1 VGQAALNTAKQIGQA
16 AFELGKL
23 GAQFEGQQ
31 TGLNNLAGSF
41 GQAGSDIQKAIQL
54 GVAQTPA
61 QFAELT
67 NSALVLGRTLGLDA
81 TQSINQFTTA
91 LGRRSLLILDNF
103 GISAKQVNAEIERLA
118 QADFNKARSQLTE
131 AQKQA
136 TFLKAALNI
145 AGEAAATIGDEA
157 GEAQAAFDRMTASAT
172 DLKTQLGVAISDL
185 NQATGF
191 TDAIARGLDRL
202 TESIKIDIGFAEG
215 AELDEQIEA
224 TQLKIN
230 QLQKDIETFQGRQ
243 QETGFLAFLGP
254 STETLNKAISDAR
267 REIFD
272 LEISLE
278 GLDLQKAAEDQK
290 KFGDATDDT
299 TDAIETSAEAIKAY
313 ESALKQA
320 QSLQLSFA
328 REGEDAARKLARANE
343 DLALKQQRANED
355 IARKQQQSIAK
366 LEKRQKKDRDKLLA
380 DQIKQLDKFD
390 TDSRKQIVKAEA
402 DIRKA
407 RKEAGEQRKR
417 DERKLQDDLQ
427 RERDKFNLSRLQSER
442 RFNLQ
447 ESRLRAEGDII
458 GLKELREDFA
468 LTQQEEKENFDFSEK
483 EQVKSGKE
491 QLKEQ
496 DRASKGKI
504 NDLKSNLETQRAE
517 LLASFDE
524 QLKDQQAAQ
533 LEAIAEQRIGFEEAA
548 TERAIALQRQEDDR
562 VKALA
567 REEEDRR
574 ISQRRQLEDL
584 GIALAEQK
592 DITAQ
597 GVNAIAEEME
607 RVFGIEGAANNIIS
621 GFSERTRSEFEDLF
635 EDVENI
641 IKEAE
646 TIPKKDIPLVTL
658 TGGGT
663 SGGSFGQRR
672 GTTAGIPA
680 FQDGGVVDG
689 PGPIGSPQIIQAH
702 KGETVL
708 PTHQQSFTMAT
719 PVIPSQNLN
728 VNMSGGFNITG
739 DGQAD
744 EAILQAA
751 TQDMVENFRIA
762 VARLAR
768 RN

>member
-1 VGQAALNTAKQIGQA
+1 V
-16 AFELGKL
+16 
-23 GAQFEGQQ
+23 
-31 TGLNNLAGSF
+31 NN
-41 GQAGSDIQKAIQL
+41 
-54 GVAQTPA
+54 
-61 QFAELT
+61 
-67 NSALVLGRTLGLDA
+67 
-81 TQSINQFTTA
+81 
-91 LGRRSLLILDNF
+91 
-103 GISAKQVNAEIERLA
+103 EIERLA
-118 QADFNKARSQLTE
+118 QADFGKARSQLTE

-157 GEAQAAFDRMTASAT
+157 GEAQAAFDRLTASAT
-172 DLKTQLGVAISDL
+172 DFKTELGVAVSDL
-185 NQATGF
+185 NQALGITDFITGQIVEATQSLQF
-191 TDAIARGLDRL
+191 ARGTSPTAD
-202 TESIKIDIGFAEG
+202 IDK
-215 AELDEQIEA
+215 QIEA
-224 TQLKIN
+224 TEIGIKDLEASIERIQDT
-230 QLQKDIETFQGRQ
+230 QKGGI
-243 QETGFLAFLGP
+243 LGALFGA
-254 STETLNKAISDAR
+254 SVEEDAR
-267 REIFD
+267 VIGELEKRIGLFEQRLED
-272 LEISLE
+272 LN
-278 GLDLQKAAEDQK
+278 LQKAAEDQK
-290 KFGDATDDT
+290 KFGDNTDDT
-299 TDAIETSAEAIKAY
+299 SDAIETSAEAIKAY

-355 IARKQQQSIAK
+355 IARKQQQSVAK

-390 TDSRKQIVKAEA
+390 TDSRKQIAKAEA

-427 RERDKFNLSRLQSER
+427 RARDRFNLSRLQSER

-672 GTTAGIPA
+672 GTSAGIPA
-680 FQDGGVVDG
+680 FDDGGVVTG
-689 PGPIGSPQIIQAH
+689 PGPIGSPQPVMAH
-702 KGETVL
+702 IGETFI
-708 PTHQQSFTMAT
+708 PTHKQSFQMAT

-751 TQDMVENFRIA
+751 AVEMTENFRIA

>member
-1 VGQAALNTAKQIGQA
+1 MALEPAGVSLEAEGFSSYLKKLDAIDKKQRDVFDTKFKETGKSFAEVTRAAKKYEKELRDLANAEKKARIEAEKLAEAQKTAAATQVQATLSVGQAALNTAKQIGQA

-31 TGLNNLAGSF
+31 TGLDNLAGSF
-41 GQAGSDIQKAIQL
+41 GQAGSDIQKAIQDASKGTLSGLDAIQAANAGLLL

-81 TQSINQFTTA
+81 TQSINQFT
-91 LGRRSLLILDNF
+91 
-103 GISAKQVNAEIERLA
+103 ISAKQVNNEIERLA
-118 QADFNKARSQLTE
+118 QADFGKARSQLTE

-157 GEAQAAFDRMTASAT
+157 GEAQAAFDRLTASAT
-172 DLKTQLGVAISDL
+172 DFKTELGVAVSDL
-185 NQATGF
+185 NQALGITDFITGQIVEATQSLQF
-191 TDAIARGLDRL
+191 ARGTSPTAD
-202 TESIKIDIGFAEG
+202 IDK
-215 AELDEQIEA
+215 QIEA
-224 TQLKIN
+224 TEIGIKDLEASIERIQDT
-230 QLQKDIETFQGRQ
+230 QKGGI
-243 QETGFLAFLGP
+243 LGALFGA
-254 STETLNKAISDAR
+254 SVEEDAR
-267 REIFD
+267 VIGELEKRIGLFEQRLED
-272 LEISLE
+272 LN
-278 GLDLQKAAEDQK
+278 LQKAAEDQK
-290 KFGDATDDT
+290 KFGDNTDDT
-299 TDAIETSAEAIKAY
+299 TNAIETSAEAIKAY

-343 DLALKQQRANED
+343 EDLALKQQRANED
-355 IARKQQQSIAK
+355 IARKQQQSVAK

-390 TDSRKQIVKAEA
+390 TDSKKQIVKAEA

-427 RERDKFNLSRLQSER
+427 RARDRFNLSRLQSER

-607 RVFGIEGAANNIIS
+607 RVFGIEGAANN
-621 GFSERTRSEFEDLF
+621 
-635 EDVENI
+635 
-641 IKEAE
+641 K
-646 TIPKKDIPLVTL
+646 
-658 TGGGT
+658 
-663 SGGSFGQRR
+663 Q
-672 GTTAGIPA
+672 
-680 FQDGGVVDG
+680 FQ
-689 PGPIGSPQIIQAH
+689 
-702 KGETVL
+702 K
-708 PTHQQSFTMAT
+708 
-719 PVIPSQNLN
+719 
-728 VNMSGGFNITG
+728 
-739 DGQAD
+739 
-744 EAILQAA
+744 
-751 TQDMVENFRIA
+751 RIYHW
-762 VARLAR
+762 
-768 RN
+768 